1 MSSQSLPLHMY
12 ITSASHCFVYHFK
25 PLTRHSVSPGFRCK
39 LSMLRILFPLV
50 LVLLS
55 LDDCLSSVG
64 PVADLVISNV
74 NVSPDGFSRSAIS
87 VGGMFPGPVISGKK
101 GDRFRLNV
109 HDQLTDN
116 TMARTTSIHWHGIF
130 QQTTNWADGAAFVSQ
145 CPIAPNNSFLYEFNV
160 EQSGTYWYH
169 SHLSTQYCDG
179 LRGAIVIYDPDD
191 PHGALYDVDDES
203 TVITLADWYHLPSPA
218 ATPTLTRPFPYSNA
232 TLINGKGRYEGGPA
246 VPLSVVNIESGKR
259 YRFRIVSMACDPNF
273 TFSIDNHQFT
283 VIEADGEGVVPL
295 LVDSLVI
302 SPGQRYSVVLNAN
315 QPVDNYWIRADPSR
329 GIPGFAG
336 GINSAVLRYS
346 GAPASEPLTVQLPS
360 IMPLLETALVPSTSP
375 AAPGIPA
382 QGQADVVINIAHDF
396 DFDSFHYR
404 MNGYPWIP
412 PKVPV
417 LLQILSGAR
426 TAQEL
431 LPKGSLY
438 SLPRNKVIELS
449 LPGTGPELGGPH
461 PFHLHGHSFSVVR
474 SAGSKIYNYAT
485 PVRRDTVSTGVDGDN
500 VTIRFVTDNAGPWFL
515 HCHIDWHLELGLAV
529 VFAEDIPD
537 TPALDPVPAAWEQLC
552 PIYDQLPSDEQ

>member
-1 MSSQSLPLHMY
+1 
-12 ITSASHCFVYHFK
+12 
-25 PLTRHSVSPGFRCK
+25 
-39 LSMLRILFPLV
+39 
-50 LVLLS
+50 
-55 LDDCLSSVG
+55 
-64 PVADLVISNV
+64 
-74 NVSPDGFSRSAIS
+74 
-87 VGGMFPGPVISGKK
+87 
-101 GDRFRLNV
+101 
-109 HDQLTDN
+109 
-116 TMARTTSIHWHGIF
+116 MARTTSIVNYPHFLRLYLTSISIGMVSFKKQPTGSMELLLLANARLRPRSLSFMSSMSSNLVLTGITRIYVSLHYLISKILPIIGTKRPSIVTGCVVPWLF
-130 QQTTNWADGAAFVSQ
+130 MTPTILIQRCMTLTTVSSSSSSSLPF
-145 CPIAPNNSFLYEFNV
+145 CKHTCCSF
-160 EQSGTYWYH
+160 
-169 SHLSTQYCDG
+169 
-179 LRGAIVIYDPDD
+179 I
-191 PHGALYDVDDES
+191 ES

-246 VPLSVVNIESGKR
+246 APLSVVNIETGKR

-315 QPVDNYWIRADPSR
+315 QPVDNYWIRAEPSR

-336 GINSAVLRYS
+336 GINSAILRYS
-346 GAPASEPLTVQLPS
+346 GAPVSEPLTVQHPS

-431 LPKGSLY
+431 LPKGSVY

-449 LPGTGPELGGPH
+449 LPGTGPELGGPVRC
-461 PFHLHGHSFSVVR
+461 SFFS
-474 SAGSKIYNYAT
+474 SYL
-485 PVRRDTVSTGVDGDN
+485 
-500 VTIRFVTDNAGPWFL
+500 F
-515 HCHIDWHLELGLAV
+515 
-529 VFAEDIPD
+529 
-537 TPALDPVPAAWEQLC
+537 
-552 PIYDQLPSDEQ
+552 